1 MRLPQDLGIEEKKGK
16 PEGHGP
22 RCPCTYTKRIIIKK
36 KNFGS
41 QSIDV
46 AQLIVKQGIQKQML
60 HFKAVVSK
68 ETGYDLC

>member
-1 MRLPQDLGIEEKKGK
+1 MVRLSQDLGLKHKQKDAAPGA
-16 PEGHGP
+16 
-22 RCPCTYTKRIIIKK
+22 RARIQSASLSREII
-36 KNFGS
+36 GS

-60 HFKAVVSK
+60 HFKAAVSE

>member
-1 MRLPQDLGIEEKKGK
+1 MMKIDPSQDLGLKKSN
-16 PEGHGP
+16 GP
-22 RCPCTYTKRIIIKK
+22 TTNALARVQSSSLSRKMI
-36 KNFGS
+36 GS

-46 AQLIVKQGIQKQML
+46 ASLIEKQGIQKQML